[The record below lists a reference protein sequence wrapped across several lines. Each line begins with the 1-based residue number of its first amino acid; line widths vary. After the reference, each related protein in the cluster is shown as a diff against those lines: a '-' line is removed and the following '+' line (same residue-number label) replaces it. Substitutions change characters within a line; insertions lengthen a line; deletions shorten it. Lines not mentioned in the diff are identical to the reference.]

1 MSRRRRSCPSRQDTC
16 HARAACQPKNLKMKA
31 GLKENI
37 RNMLQTCSKK
47 CKVDQSCA
55 PLVIKCHQSL
65 RLATPPKSAPPS
77 SLGSME
83 SRPPA
88 LHQLGGGGVA
98 TAPGHHGGYGN
109 DMGMIWHMG
118 CSLVGMQL
126 RYPNLWCM
134 DYYLVSR
141 IFLASH
147 GCFIYRGLFVCPATT
162 VIIRMVGH
170 NAGRKKPNPHAMDHA
185 ISL

>member
-1 MSRRRRSCPSRQDTC
+1 
-16 HARAACQPKNLKMKA
+16 
-31 GLKENI
+31 
-37 RNMLQTCSKK
+37 
-47 CKVDQSCA
+47 
-55 PLVIKCHQSL
+55 
-65 RLATPPKSAPPS
+65 
-77 SLGSME
+77 ME

-147 GCFIYRGLFVCPATT
+147 GCFIYRGPVCLSS
-162 VIIRMVGH
+162 H
-170 NAGRKKPNPHAMDHA
+170 NCDHTHGRPQRRPEEAKPTCHGSRDQSMN
-185 ISL
+185 I